1 MVEDGRSGHKKITYM
16 KIYLSESF
24 HTQII
29 KGSIDIELANYPQLE
44 GKSTEEIIE
53 YINQNCHEMY
63 LTKEDEEMEW
73 SLYDVLSEQNTI
85 REKEK
90 NYETYI
96 HIEE

>member
-1 MVEDGRSGHKKITYM
+1 M

-29 KGSIDIELANYPQLE
+29 KGSIDIELANYPELE
-44 GKSTEEIIE
+44 GKSTEEILE

-73 SLYDVLSEQNTI
+73 SLYDVLSEQNTV

-90 NYETYI
+90 NYETYVQ
-96 HIEE
+96 IEE